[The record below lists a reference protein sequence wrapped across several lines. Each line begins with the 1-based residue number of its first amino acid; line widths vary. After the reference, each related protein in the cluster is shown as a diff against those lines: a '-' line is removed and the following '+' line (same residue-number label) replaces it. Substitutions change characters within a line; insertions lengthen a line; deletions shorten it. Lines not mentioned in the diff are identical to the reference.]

1 MSSGQLSKIIFLYL
15 AKQVIKSLILCRS
28 EFHILILNKINVIIV
43 YVYLIS
49 TRKFIVNIPVRK
61 PLIEEVFVKSC

>member
-15 AKQVIKSLILCRS
+15 AKQVIKSC
-28 EFHILILNKINVIIV
+28 
-43 YVYLIS
+43 